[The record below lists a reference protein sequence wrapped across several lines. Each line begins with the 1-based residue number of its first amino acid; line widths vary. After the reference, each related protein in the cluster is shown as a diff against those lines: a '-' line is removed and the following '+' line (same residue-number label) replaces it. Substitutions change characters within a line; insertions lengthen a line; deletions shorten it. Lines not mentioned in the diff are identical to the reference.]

1 MPDVERFMEPATVSF
16 GCNYSEEWSMIAENR
31 INIAWIEMDVLS
43 LDLDFWL
50 RFFFNFESLGF
61 EVLRLDLDSKFKSKF
76 I

>member
-31 INIAWIEMDVLS
+31 INIAWIEMDVLG
-43 LDLDFWL
+43 LNLDFG
-50 RFFFNFESLGF
+50 FEFLICDALGLGF
-61 EVLRLDLDSKFKSKF
+61 LLGFGFE